1 MTYEPI
7 IRILKEMANIVGER
21 FQITVEKRW
30 RDELGL
36 APGDLAVERVENGRL
51 VVDFIP
57 RRHNRSMLGVLRPH
71 LEGSVEPITDW
82 AAVKDRAWAMRSR
95 EITDALR
102 EDSERHRP
110 G

>member
-1 MTYEPI
+1 
-7 IRILKEMANIVGER
+7 MANVVGER

-57 RRHNRSMLGVLRPH
+57 RRHSRSMLGALRPH
-71 LEGSVEPITDW
+71 LEGRIEPITDW
-82 AAVKDRAWAMRSR
+82 AAMRDRAWAMRSR
-95 EITDALR
+95 EIMDALH
-102 EDSERHRP
+102 EDSERHRQD
-110 G
+110 